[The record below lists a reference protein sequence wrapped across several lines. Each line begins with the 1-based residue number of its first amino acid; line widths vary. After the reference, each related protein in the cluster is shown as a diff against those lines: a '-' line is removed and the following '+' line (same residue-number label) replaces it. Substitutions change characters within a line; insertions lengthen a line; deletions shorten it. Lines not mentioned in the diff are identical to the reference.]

1 MEMWAL
7 GGSGRLQGVLRHA
20 AAQRVLADQASGDA
34 RHTCG
39 GEILKM
45 VGYCRLDSVKT
56 SGRDNVLSPC
66 WNS

>member
-7 GGSGRLQGVLRHA
+7 GGSGRLQGVLRRA
-20 AAQRVLADQASGDA
+20 AAQRVLAGQAGGDA
-34 RHTCG
+34 RRTHG
-39 GEILKM
+39 GAILKM

-56 SGRDNVLSPC
+56 SGPDSVLSPC

>member
-7 GGSGRLQGVLRHA
+7 GGSGRLQGVLRRA
-20 AAQRVLADQASGDA
+20 TAQRVLAGQAGGDTW
-34 RHTCG
+34 RIHV

>member
-7 GGSGRLQGVLRHA
+7 GGSGRLQGVLRRA
-20 AAQRVLADQASGDA
+20 AAQCVLAGQASSDTW
-34 RHTCG
+34 RTRG

-56 SGRDNVLSPC
+56 SGPDSVLSPC